1 MRGAAWVLA
10 IAAVGTTTVA
20 AVVHARR
27 DAVDHQLDTELA
39 AALERGGVADLGR
52 AQALGR
58 RLALGDGAGRAEAA
72 ALAFADARL
81 ALDYGAPTGAEAA
94 AVLAR
99 FGLPDGRSDAAGAM
113 ADGAQALLAARNGD
127 RAAALRIAAA
137 SAAAAPGFPQPLY
150 ALGRARALAGDL
162 AGAARAFDAAIVIA
176 PSFLASPVARAEVLL
191 DLGNVKAAR
200 AGLDTVLAESPGDL
214 RAQVLLAETDPGPAP
229 EPPACADQRWR
240 PPAIDAACELTRAAR
255 ARRSGDR
262 AAARAGAEA
271 AARVIPDEPRLLARA
286 ALVSAQLGAVDQ
298 AATLL
303 ARARRLASADL
314 PVLAWAAAAVA
325 LGRGRAGAL
334 PAGPRPADPETALV
348 LARAA
353 LAAGGVG
360 ALGAVLDEL
369 GPVVWSRDVDLER
382 LRRLAARSAR
392 TSPHAA
398 ADDPMQAYADG
409 LVAQLD
415 GDLPKAAERFGH
427 ALRGHGDA
435 CRAAGEYVAAL
446 RAQKLHPP
454 AAAFAPLRAENAR
467 CVNLR

>member
-10 IAAVGTTTVA
+10 IAAVGTTAVA
-20 AVVHARR
+20 GLLHARR
-27 DAVDHQLDTELA
+27 DAVDHQLDADLG
-39 AALERGGVADLGR
+39 AALERGSVADLGR

-58 RLALGDGAGRAEAA
+58 RLALGSGAGRAEAA

-81 ALDYGAPTGAEAA
+81 ALDYGASTGAEAA
-94 AVLAR
+94 AILAR

-113 ADGAQALLAARNGD
+113 AESAQSLLAARNGD

-137 SAAAAPGFPQPLY
+137 SAGAAPGFPQPLY
-150 ALGRARALAGDL
+150 ALGRARALASDL
-162 AGAARAFDAAIVIA
+162 VGAVRAFDAAIVIA
-176 PSFLASPVARAEVLL
+176 PSFLASRVARAEVLL

-200 AGLDTVLAESPGDL
+200 AGLETVRADSPDDL
-214 RAQVLLAETDPGPAP
+214 RAQLSMAETDLGAAP
-229 EPPACADQRWR
+229 EPPVCADKRWR
-240 PPAIDAACELTRAAR
+240 PPAIDAACDLDRAAR

-271 AARVIPDEPRLLARA
+271 AARIIPDEPRLLARA
-286 ALVSAQLGAVDQ
+286 ALLSAQLGAVDQ

-303 ARARRLASADL
+303 ARARRLAAAEL
-314 PVLAWAAAAVA
+314 PPLAWAAAAVA
-325 LGRGRAGAL
+325 FGRGRAGAL
-334 PAGPRPADPETALV
+334 PAGPRPADPETSLV
-348 LARAA
+348 VARAA

-369 GPVVWSRDVDLER
+369 GPETWSNDADLQR
-382 LRRLAARSAR
+382 LRRLASRSAR
-392 TSPHAA
+392 TAPRAA
-398 ADDPMQAYADG
+398 ADDPMQAYLDG

-415 GDLPKAAERFGH
+415 GDLAKAAERFGH
-427 ALRGHGDA
+427 ALSGHGDA

-446 RAQKLHPP
+446 RAQKLRPP
-454 AAAFAPLRAENAR
+454 AAAFTRLRAENAR